1 MPNIIVELMQEMARV
16 EALLPYLDSVRIQ
29 EADVALRSAKWY
41 MAMNSL
47 EGMTDAVTDLREFTA
62 ERKK

>member
-1 MPNIIVELMQEMARV
+1 VPNIIVELMQEMARV
-16 EALLPYLDSVRIQ
+16 QALLPFLDSVRSH

-47 EGMTDAVTDLREFTA
+47 EGMTDSVADLREF
-62 ERKK
+62 KK